1 MATQHGFW
9 IDTTD
14 NRVFDGIV
22 IRHLIAH
29 GDILAINA
37 FYQSPESYQPPAYS
51 FADIVRRL
59 KAASSAV
66 RVLFYTW
73 AGRKR
78 TEADTIGAVPTL
90 DGWEIQRPDIR
101 LMNNEGRVLTSGED
115 GPEFTFLDPRKSHAR
130 DWLSMR
136 VRETANRIGSDGV
149 ALDGAIR
156 SPDFLDLIE
165 TPDVEPRYPEAFD
178 FMIQDITA
186 RTPLTIFNNLSA
198 RPDQE
203 HLLGYAHGASI
214 ERFGL
219 NDLIARPPTFAAD
232 ILPYLDAIGRHPDRT
247 FLVYGRASRNEEPY
261 TTYEEDWRW
270 QRYLYCAYLLRAGA
284 NTRWKQHAGFLASP
298 SGGRAGGLEVYSDA
312 LHDLGA
318 ALGDSRVD
326 GGCYRRAFQR
336 GLVLVVPSESQ
347 GPCSVLI
354 EESMYTSEGARVFG
368 NLIVT
373 PG

>member
-9 IDTTD
+9 IDATD

-22 IRHLIAH
+22 TRHLVAH
-29 GDILAINA
+29 GDIVAINA
-37 FYQSPESYQPPAYS
+37 FYRSPDFYQPPAYS

-59 KAASSAV
+59 KADSSAI

-78 TEADTIGAVPTL
+78 TNADKIGAVPTL
-90 DGWEIQRPDIR
+90 DGWECQHPDIR
-101 LMNNEGRVLTSGED
+101 LMDSEKEVLTISDD
-115 GPEFTFLDPRKSHAR
+115 GREFTFLDPRKPNAR
-130 DWLSMR
+130 DWLSRR
-136 VRETANRIGSDGV
+136 VRDVADLVESDGV

-156 SPDFLDLIE
+156 NPDFLDRIE
-165 TPDVEPRYPEAFD
+165 TPEAEPRYPEAFD
-178 FMIQDITA
+178 FLIQDVTSL
-186 RTPLTIFNNLSA
+186 TPLTIFNNLSP

-203 HLLGYAHGASI
+203 HLLDHAHGASI

-219 NDLIARPPTFAAD
+219 NDLISRPPTFAAD

-247 FLVYGRASRNEEPY
+247 FLVYGRASRNEDAY

-284 NTRWKQHAGFLASP
+284 NTRWKQHAGFLTSP
-298 SGGRAGGLEVYSDA
+298 SGGRASGLEVHSDA

-318 ALGDSRVD
+318 ARGDYRVA
-326 GGCYRRAFQR
+326 GGCYRRAFER
-336 GLVLVVPSESQ
+336 GLVLVVPSES
-347 GPCSVLI
+347 P
-354 EESMYTSEGARVFG
+354 A
-368 NLIVT
+368 
-373 PG
+373 PGFR